1 MSITETKT
9 VKFDPGFA
17 QHTTIL
23 SISLEYI
30 YGGINAFKNF
40 GQKKMKFKMQYP
52 SMEEQKRIY
61 AFFDRLDN
69 LITLHQRKYEK
80 LRNLKKFFVG
90 FCLGSMLWATYIKS
104 LGDLKIEG
112 NPCYQDTFN
121 KEETCSEIDFSIEY
135 FNQLKKDA
143 KYYLGQDFNINP
155 KYIEILELYREFLL
169 NNMNFVNTVSTKDL
183 KLPESFK
190 APSSH
195 ELEQIHSKIE
205 EVIKSGNLTDLLEVF
220 DFVYTGK

>member
-1 MSITETKT
+1 MSTTETKT

-52 SMEEQKRIY
+52 SIIRMVE
-61 AFFDRLDN
+61 N
-69 LITLHQRKYEK
+69 
-80 LRNLKKFFVG
+80 NVG